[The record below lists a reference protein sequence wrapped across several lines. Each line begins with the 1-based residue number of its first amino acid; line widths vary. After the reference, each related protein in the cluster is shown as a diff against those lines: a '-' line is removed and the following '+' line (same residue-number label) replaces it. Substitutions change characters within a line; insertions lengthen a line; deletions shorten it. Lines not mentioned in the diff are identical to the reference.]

1 MIPLLNSMSWGS
13 SKRCSRANISIFS
26 GQHIALNF
34 HIVCALA
41 MRAGH
46 ADFLVS
52 SMSDGYKVAW
62 GRTKDMG
69 ICLGLKVGCGLD
81 GMKSGGHRV
90 LIWHAECILWSK
102 SRVWGRTGVW
112 GDI

>member
-34 HIVCALA
+34 HIVCTLA

-62 GRTKDMG
+62 GRTKDMR
-69 ICLGLKVGCGLD
+69 ICLGLKVGWDEVRRAQGADLACGV
-81 GMKSGGHRV
+81 HIV
-90 LIWHAECILWSK
+90 
-102 SRVWGRTGVW
+102 V
-112 GDI
+112 